1 MGRNQKSVKG
11 RGRRRSVGKPE
22 GDEGASPPV
31 WTFREAFRG
40 AGERPAEGTS
50 TQKKN
55 YAERLSRNL
64 ASLFANRL
72 RKDFDPITPDE
83 SGKGQEKPARTAK
96 GTKKL
101 DVNYSHPDIGLGL
114 GVSIKTLNFR
124 DADSGRYT
132 KNYTRIDNELRAEAL
147 DYHERQPWAVLAAVI
162 FLPVDACDDYKASA
176 RKEANSSFGQAIK
189 VFRYRGGRNCPTDA
203 GQLFERVFVGLYAI
217 DDDDPWDV
225 RFFDVMQA
233 PPRSG
238 RPSKTLSL
246 EEVLAQIVQTYDG
259 RNNDPFVWAGE

>member
-1 MGRNQKSVKG
+1 MRRTKDIGKS
-11 RGRRRSVGKPE
+11 RGRCRENAESGGGVN
-22 GDEGASPPV
+22 SSM
-31 WTFREAFRG
+31 WTFRDAFHG
-40 AGERPAEGTS
+40 AGERPSQGTS

-64 ASLFANRL
+64 ATLFANRL

-83 SGKGQEKPARTAK
+83 SGKDQEKPARTAK

-147 DYHERQPWAVLAAVI
+147 DYHERQPWAVLVGVI
-162 FLPVDACDDYKASA
+162 FLPVDACDDYSPKP
-176 RKEANSSFGQAIK
+176 RKEASSSFGQAIK
-189 VFRYRGGRNCPTDA
+189 VFRYRGGRSWPTDA
-203 GQLFERVFVGLYAI
+203 DQLFERVLVGLYAI
-217 DDDDPWDV
+217 DDDPWDV

-233 PPRSG
+233 PARSG

-246 EEVLAQIVQTYDG
+246 EEVLAEIVRTYDS
-259 RNNDPFVWAGE
+259 RNNDPFVWAEE

>member
-1 MGRNQKSVKG
+1 MGRAEKNAKA
-11 RGRRRSVGKPE
+11 RGRRRD
-22 GDEGASPPV
+22 DEKASAKIQ
-31 WTFREAFRG
+31 TFGEAFRA
-40 AGERPAEGTS
+40 AGERPTEGTS
-50 TQKKN
+50 TAKKN
-55 YAERLSRNL
+55 YAEQLSRNL
-64 ASLFANRL
+64 AMLFANRL
-72 RKDFDPITPDE
+72 RNDFPEITPDE
-83 SGKGQEKPARTAK
+83 EGRHHEKPARTAK

-147 DYHERQPWAVLAAVI
+147 DYHERQPWAVLGAVI
-162 FLPVDACDDYKASA
+162 FLPVDACDDYNPRA
-176 RKEANSSFGQAIK
+176 RKEASSSFGQAIK
-189 VFRYRGGRNCPTDA
+189 VFRYRGNRSCPTDA

-217 DDDDPWDV
+217 DEDDPWDV

-238 RPSKTLSL
+238 RPSNTMSL
-246 EEVLAQIVQTYDG
+246 DEVLAEIVRIYIG
-259 RNNDPFVWAGE
+259 RNDPPFLWAGE